1 MLESTLAGFERRAG
15 VVRVRCGKDN
25 P

>member
-15 VVRVRCGKDN
+15 AVRVRCGKDN